1 MLFCNKCNR
10 LGQLHLDGKED
21 SKWYYSLCLKAWYTL
36 SNVRWSPSMC
46 ANLILASSAAFLAS
60 FGRTKHCGTKQW
72 RRGGSPHPTNLVVST
87 HTALAASAS
96 GSLCFNLWEL
106 HQVRIFYVIHRENM
120 NEYAWVSAVF
130 KLHTTVYRSN
140 NKMANFDHLL
150 NSNECIMDTIV
161 LSNATWNCSE
171 DSSLLKL

>member
-1 MLFCNKCNR
+1 MLFSNKCNR
-10 LGQLHLDGKED
+10 SVRSSDSKED
-21 SKWYYSLCLKAWYTL
+21 SKWYYSLCLKAWYTF
-36 SNVRWSPSMC
+36 SNVRWSPSMW

-106 HQVRIFYVIHRENM
+106 HQVRIFYVTHRQNT
-120 NEYAWVSAVF
+120 NEYAWLWTVF
-130 KLHTTVYRSN
+130 TLHVAVYRTN
-140 NKMANFDHLL
+140 NKMTNFEQLL
-150 NSNECIMDTIV
+150 EFWQMHNGHKSALECY
-161 LSNATWNCSE
+161 LE
-171 DSSLLKL
+171 L